1 MHSLY
6 QEKENLYWNTCIA
19 SNTGNPRKMWRSVSA
34 IFKKDKDTSTV
45 TSLTADRLSLF
56 FRDKIEAVRAATA
69 NADPPTFKS
78 YVGNKFTE
86 FREYSGEE
94 VRRVLVRSPPK
105 TCSSDPLPTDL
116 LLELIDILLPFIC
129 AICNTSLREGTL
141 PVSQKAAIITPVLKK
156 SNLDADDVRNYR
168 PISNLTFVSKVIERI
183 VAKQLNVFL
192 TESDLMPPL
201 QSAYRKGHSTETAVL
216 KVLSDVLDAADSQKT
231 TLLSLLDMSAAFDTV
246 DFDILLH
253 RLEMS
258 YGMSETVLKWLS
270 SFVTNRTQAVAYDGC
285 TSLPIKL
292 ICGVPQGSV
301 LGPLLFILYAADV
314 MDIAKKHGVCIHAYA
329 DDLQIYMSCNAVN
342 QQTAVAKILACVADI
357 DSWMSSNRLKL
368 NADKTEFVWLGTY
381 QQLRKISSQSL
392 CVGGTNVTPSRRSN
406 RRRTI
411 HV

>member
-1 MHSLY
+1 
-6 QEKENLYWNTCIA
+6 
-19 SNTGNPRKMWRSVSA
+19 
-34 IFKKDKDTSTV
+34 
-45 TSLTADRLSLF
+45 
-56 FRDKIEAVRAATA
+56 
-69 NADPPTFKS
+69 
-78 YVGNKFTE
+78 
-86 FREYSGEE
+86 
-94 VRRVLVRSPPK
+94 
-105 TCSSDPLPTDL
+105 
-116 LLELIDILLPFIC
+116 
-129 AICNTSLREGTL
+129 
-141 PVSQKAAIITPVLKK
+141 
-156 SNLDADDVRNYR
+156 
-168 PISNLTFVSKVIERI
+168 
-183 VAKQLNVFL
+183 
-192 TESDLMPPL
+192 
-201 QSAYRKGHSTETAVL
+201 VL

-357 DSWMSSNRLKL
+357 DSWMTSNRLKL

-392 CVGGTNVTPSRRSN
+392 CVGGTNVTPSAKARDLGVLIDGELSMSDHVSNVVSSCFYQLRQLRSVRRCLPFEARRSLVTAFIAN
-406 RRRTI
+406 RLDYCNAILYNVAASTI
-411 HV
+411 QRLQVVLNAAARLITDLRKYDHVTPFIRDELHWLPVLQRVKFKIAVLAFNCIRGTGPAYFNKVCTPLSSIPGYASTRAAEHGDLFVPACKTKIGGRSFHIAAPTVWNSLPQQLHLPTISRNQFKSGLKTHLFKEAYY